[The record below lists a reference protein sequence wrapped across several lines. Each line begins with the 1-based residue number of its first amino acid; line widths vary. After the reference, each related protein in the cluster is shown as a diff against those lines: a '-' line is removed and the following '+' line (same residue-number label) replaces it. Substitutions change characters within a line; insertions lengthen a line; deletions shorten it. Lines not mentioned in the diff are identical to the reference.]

1 MPLFFTGD
9 ELGNIKSL
17 RVSPGVPS
25 ELTLLNSNSAKSSV
39 AALSVSAGST
49 SKSVVAAYA
58 DGSVTTFDLQD
69 DNELRIS
76 EQWKETRLKADQSYV
91 GLQATDRG
99 VYTCTSNG
107 ALRLVPAGAKE
118 KRPILGC
125 LPSRLCAWRIDSGQ
139 TTFAYGGDEVEPS
152 VWSTEKALTAE
163 PASSSDS
170 SCTKR
175 KRDALFPGEIW
186 RAKNIQN
193 DGLGL
198 RQPVRITSLAY
209 LSTSTTLPNLL
220 TGTQFGDLRRYD
232 TKAARRPV
240 SNWKGVG
247 KVGGINVIEKGLAEH
262 EVFVSDRGSNLFALD
277 MRNGRVIYS
286 YKGFTMIVHIGLHLL
301 NGLLGLSGAV
311 TSIAPS
317 PSILVSTALDRYCRI
332 HTSFPPPAEAGQSQD
347 NKGQVMEKLFM
358 TSVPTVVAWDGVHS
372 ATLNPEPVA
381 DDDDVWEEM
390 ENVEDSDDESKG
402 RKRRRNAE

>member
-49 SKSVVAAYA
+49 SRSVVAAYA
-58 DGSVTTFDLQD
+58 DGSVTTFELD

-107 ALRLVPAGAKE
+107 ALRLVSVGAKE

-152 VWSTEKALTAE
+152 VWSTERALTAE

-186 RAKNIQN
+186 RAKNVQN

-209 LSTSTTLPNLL
+209 LSASTILPSLL

-247 KVGGINVIEKGLAEH
+247 KVGGIKVIEKGLAEH
-262 EVFVSDRGSNLFALD
+262 EVFVSDHGSNLFALD

-286 YKGFTMIVHIGLHLL
+286 YKG
-301 NGLLGLSGAV
+301 LSGAV

-317 PSILVSTALDRYCRI
+317 PSLLVSTALDRYCRI
-332 HTSFPPPAEAGQSQD
+332 HTSFPPPPEAGQSQD
-347 NKGQVMEKLFM
+347 NKGQVTEKLFM

-372 ATLNPEPVA
+372 ATLGPEPVA

-402 RKRRRNAE
+402 RKRRRNTQ